1 MELLTSL
8 IILIFSAIVHEVSHG
23 LAAEKFGDSTA
34 RDNGR
39 ITLNPI
45 PHIDPYASILLP
57 AALLLF
63 NSPVIFGAAR
73 PVPVDFGNLRPRRLG
88 MAMVSLAGPLS
99 NFALAVICALVIK
112 FGLANVIAY
121 PILIQVIVINLV
133 LGTFNLVPIPPL
145 DGSKVIAS
153 FLPEEWM
160 YKILSL
166 EQYGFLLVLVFLLL
180 GVLERI
186 LLPVL
191 VVFSRIFGIDF
202 GF

>member
-1 MELLTSL
+1 M
-8 IILIFSAIVHEVSHG
+8 
-23 LAAEKFGDSTA
+23 EKFGDSTA

-186 LLPVL
+186 NTTNP
-191 VVFSRIFGIDF
+191 
-202 GF
+202 

>member
-99 NFALAVICALVIK
+99 NFALAVICALEIGRAHV
-112 FGLANVIAY
+112 
-121 PILIQVIVINLV
+121 
-133 LGTFNLVPIPPL
+133 
-145 DGSKVIAS
+145 
-153 FLPEEWM
+153 
-160 YKILSL
+160 
-166 EQYGFLLVLVFLLL
+166 
-180 GVLERI
+180 
-186 LLPVL
+186 
-191 VVFSRIFGIDF
+191 
-202 GF
+202 